1 MTTVNKNRDERL
13 QHDLNRET
21 ISALSS
27 GNIDKY
33 KYLKGIE
40 ILPSDNK
47 ER

>member
-13 QHDLNRET
+13 PHDINLEI

-33 KYLKGIE
+33 KYLKGVE
-40 ILPSDNK
+40 ILPSDK
-47 ER
+47 EEW